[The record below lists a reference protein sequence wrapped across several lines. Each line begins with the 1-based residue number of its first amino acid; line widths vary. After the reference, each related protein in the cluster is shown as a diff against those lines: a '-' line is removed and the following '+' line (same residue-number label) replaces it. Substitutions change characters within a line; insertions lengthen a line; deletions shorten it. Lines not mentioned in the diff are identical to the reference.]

1 MEDMKALRQ
10 VVLERAATLA
20 AARLERHLPWEGIR
34 AGEYEIEDLL
44 TAVYL
49 DGVRDGM
56 DYLGHL
62 LEEGAEA

>member
-1 MEDMKALRQ
+1 MDDLKQLRD

-20 AARLERHLPWEGIR
+20 EVRFKGVLWEEARRLSLD
-34 AGEYEIEDLL
+34 DLL
-44 TAVYL
+44 KAAYL

-62 LEEGAEA
+62 LEEKAQA